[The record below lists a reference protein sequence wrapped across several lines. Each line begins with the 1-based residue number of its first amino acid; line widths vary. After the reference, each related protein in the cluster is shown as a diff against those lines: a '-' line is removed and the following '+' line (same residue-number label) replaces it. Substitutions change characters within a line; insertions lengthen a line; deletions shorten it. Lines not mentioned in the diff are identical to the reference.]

1 VKQILS
7 ILATNWIH
15 FLGFYV
21 TTYLSFILFKL
32 LGLEEYNND
41 WSQLLLLSPI
51 TILFLFFM
59 YGLLILLGFYVSI
72 SALDI
77 LGFAIFKEKV
87 IWVLLVEWILIV
99 LPFIY
104 WAFENQYWLW
114 LTLSLSFSTT
124 QFLRKQ
130 QIEKIIRNIVQHQ
143 ASQLPSNKVLH

>member
-1 VKQILS
+1 MKQILS